1 MLKKYNG
8 KLGDFEYNDEQYSI
22 VFDEDGEYCHYIGS
36 DMENVVPPSGLKDY
50 TGLYMGTGIVN
61 PVKIEDGVVSTNSMY
76 ADCKSLKTG
85 SFVPDSVKDMGFMY
99 DGCESLESIPN
110 FSKNVVNLSA
120 ACANCP
126 NLKSLPPIPGSAEQC
141 DSIALNCESLSG
153 PVEIGYGV
161 KDISCGFAGCNSL
174 ISKVELPSSVV
185 KSDDVFENCRLLYDE
200 EKEAVESTLHVD
212 SSDFVDA
219 YNNENLIIKENSK
232 KNLTAESKQAM
243 AEAIVPNNDTND
255 YESVIGR

>member
-76 ADCKSLKTG
+76 SDCKSLKTG

-110 FSKNVVNLSA
+110 FSKNAVNLSA
-120 ACANCP
+120 ACANCI

-174 ISKVELPSSVV
+174 TSRIELPSSVI
-185 KSDDVFENCRLLYDE
+185 KSDDVFENCRLVNDE
-200 EKEAVESTLHVD
+200 EVELSESTLYVD
-212 SSDFVDA
+212 SSDFVEA
-219 YNNENLIIKENSK
+219 YNDENIISNVSSK

-243 AEAIVPNNDTND
+243 AEAIVPEDATSD
-255 YESVIGR
+255 YESVIDR